1 MMDIILLGTG
11 TALPLS
17 DRASPAIAVRE
28 AGHLFC
34 LDLGPG
40 TLRQMAR
47 AGLPLTALRGVFLTH
62 FHPDHCADLVPLLF
76 ALRNPSFA
84 AFRTRMVLAG
94 PFGLVDMLSHLE
106 AAYAGSALGSHEY
119 VSVREIRPENDG
131 VLAIGSLEISTA
143 CTRHSGQGISY
154 RLRSSDGKI
163 LVYSGDT
170 DYCDE
175 IVHLAQDADILIL
188 ECAFPDH
195 SPVPGHLTPSSAA
208 RIAEQSG
215 ARHLVLTHF
224 YPECLKT
231 DIAGECRRAYS
242 GELTLGSDLLLLRL

>member
-17 DRASPAIAVRE
+17 DRASPAIAVRD

-34 LDLGPG
+34 FDLGPG

-47 AGLPLTALRGVFLTH
+47 AGMPLTSLLGVFLTH

-76 ALRNPSFA
+76 ALRNPVLVGS
-84 AFRTRMVLAG
+84 RSHLVLAG
-94 PFGLVDMLSHLE
+94 PPGLVDLLSCLQ
-106 AAYAGSALGSHEY
+106 AAYGGCASGPNDL
-119 VSVREIRPENDG
+119 VSVKEIHPENEE
-131 VLAIGSLEISTA
+131 VVPIGPLEITVA
-143 CTRHSGQGISY
+143 GTRHSAHGISY
-154 RLRSSDGKI
+154 RIRSSDGKT

-170 DYCDE
+170 DFSDE
-175 IVHLAQDADILIL
+175 IVRLAHDADILIL
-188 ECAFPDH
+188 ECSFPDQ
-195 SPVPGHLTPSSAA
+195 SPVPGHLTPSLAG

-231 DIAGECRRAYS
+231 DIARDCRQAYS
-242 GELTLGSDLLLLRL
+242 GMLTLGSDLLLLRI